1 MNSTG
6 PSKRSKPRSR
16 VPSKPQSWGHVRRA
30 ASTPPR
36 VPGPVAH
43 GTRAAGSA
51 RRARFTAGAGTGGMH
66 SGLKRLPCRVCGA
79 QLPGP
84 EGRQY
89 CSVACKSRAYRAR
102 HGDAWRARHRER
114 ARRRQAERRARD
126 GPCRKRLSSEDLAAI
141 ASAPATMT
149 AAELA
154 HDLALPRELVAW
166 NLRRFRSEGGW
177 FCVLKLPPCTECG
190 GPVVG
195 PPKLMTHQ
203 ACLPARKARWVREKR
218 QQLKATLSPEALTER
233 RSRA

>member
-1 MNSTG
+1 
-6 PSKRSKPRSR
+6 
-16 VPSKPQSWGHVRRA
+16 
-30 ASTPPR
+30 
-36 VPGPVAH
+36 
-43 GTRAAGSA
+43 
-51 RRARFTAGAGTGGMH
+51 
-66 SGLKRLPCRVCGA
+66 
-79 QLPGP
+79 
-84 EGRQY
+84 
-89 CSVACKSRAYRAR
+89 
-102 HGDAWRARHRER
+102 
-114 ARRRQAERRARD
+114 
-126 GPCRKRLSSEDLAAI
+126 
-141 ASAPATMT
+141 MT

-233 RSRA
+233 RDREREGCKRYYQSLPPERQAFLFAKWLTTTLREYQITREAADNHHSRWTEEDELYVLANLGIAAREVALALGRTSYAVYARRQHLLRQERGPAQGGC